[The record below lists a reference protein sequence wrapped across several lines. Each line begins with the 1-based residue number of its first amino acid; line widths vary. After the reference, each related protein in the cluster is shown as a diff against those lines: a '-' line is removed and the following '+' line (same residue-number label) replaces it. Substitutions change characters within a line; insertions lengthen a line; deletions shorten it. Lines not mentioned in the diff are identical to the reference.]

1 MSAEVISNSGGPV
14 LMVLVVGLLPLLVWG
29 AVAAIRGRR
38 SETPEALDPLEILK
52 TRLASGEIDIDEYQR
67 RRDLI
72 VADNVRSMHHE

>member
-1 MSAEVISNSGGPV
+1 MSAEVISNSGGLV
-14 LMVLVVGLLPLLVWG
+14 LMVLVVGLVALLAWG

-38 SETPEALDPLEILK
+38 SETPEAPDPLEILK

-67 RRDLI
+67 RRELI